1 MENLIE
7 TAKKEAVSAM
17 EWFLRNLSH
26 VPREKLDWAP
36 SQTSKSALQIA
47 AHTAVTAGNFAKM
60 IRARKLPTGDEIP
73 EFIEHTAVAE
83 ESLTD
88 IDDIIALLRK
98 NTDEVLSALDTL
110 SPEDTELV
118 LDSSQGWTMPMTFLM
133 KLPAYHGVGHTAQI
147 DFLQTCWGDQEIYVG

>member
-1 MENLIE
+1 MNNPID
-7 TAKKEAVSAM
+7 TAKNDAVTAM

-26 VPREKLDWAP
+26 VPKEKLDWAP
-36 SQTSKSALQIA
+36 SPTSKSALQIA

-60 IRARKLPTGDEIP
+60 IRDRKLPMGDELP
-73 EFIEHTAVAE
+73 EFIEQTGAAEKGLTEIEGIVA
-83 ESLTD
+83 LF
-88 IDDIIALLRK
+88 RK
-98 NTDEVLSALDTL
+98 NTDQVLAALDTL

-133 KLPAYHGVGHTAQI
+133 KLPAFHAIGHTAQI